1 MRFFYRTAAIAAVVL
16 MTGLA
21 SAAFAGSSSGPITSV
36 IVDQGIMRVV
46 VNATPTGR
54 PACNTKNGYALAL
67 TTDVARKM
75 LESVTMAQ
83 AAGLSIVA
91 TGTGACTVALD
102 HESLASIGVF
112 GAPVSGPPGPTG
124 PAGPAGTAGVAG
136 PQGPEGAAGPAGAGP
151 QGPAGPQGAPG
162 PSLHTSA
169 VCLETAGTYPLSG
182 GVCNCAVRVLSQ
194 QITNDGVCRI
204 TSETGSCSAT
214 GSRQTCSPGV
224 GCFGVNEVGSC
235 CICGS

>member
-1 MRFFYRTAAIAAVVL
+1 MRFFFQTVAIAAL
-16 MTGLA
+16 ALLTGLA
-21 SAAFAGSSSGPITSV
+21 SPTFAGSSSGRITSV
-36 IVDQGIMRVV
+36 TVDAGVMRVV

-83 AAGLSIVA
+83 AAGLSVVA
-91 TGTGACTVALD
+91 TGTGGCTVAAD
-102 HESLASIGVF
+102 HESLASIGAF
-112 GAPVSGPPGPTG
+112 GTPVSGPPGPTG
-124 PAGPAGTAGVAG
+124 PTGPAGTPGAVGPQGPDGVAG
-136 PQGPEGAAGPAGAGP
+136 PTGP
-151 QGPAGPQGAPG
+151 QGPVGPQGEPG
-162 PSLHTSA
+162 PSLRTSA

-182 GVCNCAVRVLSQ
+182 AVCNCAVRLLTQ

-204 TSETGSCSAT
+204 TAETGSCSAA

-235 CICGS
+235 CVCGS